1 MDGYLSPG
9 HREIV
14 MNPGA
19 VSGGADRVVT
29 LTHHRPLQS
38 YVRLLREAGSLIDA
52 LEEWPSARE
61 SEPGPRAAEE
71 NRTRREIPMFLAIRA
86 VRDSAPR

>member
-1 MDGYLSPG
+1 
-9 HREIV
+9 

-19 VSGGADRVVT
+19 ASSGAERIVT
-29 LTHHRPLQS
+29 LTHHRPIQT
-38 YVRLLREAGSLIDA
+38 YVRLLREAGLMIDA

-71 NRTRREIPMFLAIRA
+71 NRARREIPMFLAIRA
-86 VRDSAPR
+86 VRWGSSG